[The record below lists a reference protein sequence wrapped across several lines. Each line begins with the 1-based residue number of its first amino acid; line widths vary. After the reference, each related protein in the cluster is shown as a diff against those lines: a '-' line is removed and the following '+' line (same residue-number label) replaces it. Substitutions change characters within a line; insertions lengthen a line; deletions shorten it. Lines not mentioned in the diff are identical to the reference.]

1 MHRFV
6 WLATVVLFLAGL
18 TAQAEVP
25 AKVFRAGA
33 ATSNVT
39 PPLGASING
48 GMVDRRATHIHDE
61 LHARCL
67 VLDDGTTKLAFAIV
81 DSCMIPVDVID
92 RAKKIV
98 AERTG
103 IPATH
108 VLVSAT
114 HTHEAPTAGAAF
126 QSDPDPAYIAF
137 LSTRIADGIQR
148 AANNLEPAQ
157 IGWGVAEEPNHVF
170 NRRWKLKPGTMPPNA
185 FGQTTDGA
193 KMNPGQG
200 NPDLLE
206 PAGPVDPQVWVVS
219 VRSPDGR
226 HIALLGNYSL
236 HYVGGEG
243 PGAISADYYGIF
255 TDRIQQ
261 LLKADRQDPPFV
273 GMMSNGTSAN
283 INNVNYAL
291 PAPAA
296 RKKPYE
302 QMRLVADAVAT
313 KAAEAVASMT
323 YHDWVPLSAKTAT
336 LTLGVRKPTAD
347 ELTRARNLLAA
358 NPHRVQT
365 QLEGIYAVES
375 VDLAQY
381 PDTVPVTLQAL
392 RLGDLSIAAIPC
404 ETFVEIGLEL
414 KAFRKGQPHF
424 TVSLANGYNG
434 YLPTPEQHKLGGY
447 ETWRAKS
454 SYLEVDASPR
464 IVAELKSLLTT
475 P

>member
-1 MHRFV
+1 VQTR
-6 WLATVVLFLAGL
+6 L
-18 TAQAEVP
+18 
-25 AKVFRAGA
+25 FRAGA

-48 GMVDRRATHIHDE
+48 GMVDRRATHVHDE

-81 DSCMIPVDVID
+81 DSCMLPVEVTDA
-92 RAKKIV
+92 AKQIV
-98 AERTG
+98 AERAG

-114 HTHEAPTAGAAF
+114 HTHSAPTAGPAF
-126 QSDPDPAYIAF
+126 QSDPDAAYLAF

-148 AANNLEPAQ
+148 AANNLEPAR
-157 IGWGVAEEPNHVF
+157 IGWGAAEEPNHVF
-170 NRRWKLKPGTMPPNA
+170 NRRWKMKPGTMPVNP

-236 HYVGGEG
+236 HYVGGER
-243 PGAISADYYGIF
+243 PGAVSADYYGMF
-255 TDRIQQ
+255 ADRVEE
-261 LLKADRQDPPFV
+261 LLEADRQDPPFV
-273 GMMSNGTSAN
+273 GMLSNGTSGD

-291 PAPAA
+291 PTPAA
-296 RKKPYE
+296 RQEPYG
-302 QMRLVADAVAT
+302 QMRVVADAVAL
-313 KAAEAVASMT
+313 KAVDAVASMT
-323 YHDWVPLSAKTAT
+323 YHDWVSLSAKTAT

-347 ELTRARNLLAA
+347 EISRSREILGRT
-358 NPHRVQT
+358 PHPVKT
-365 QLEGIYAVES
+365 QLDAIYAVET
-375 VDLAQY
+375 VDVAGY
-381 PDTVPVTLQAL
+381 PDAVPVTVQAL

-454 SYLEVDASPR
+454 SYLEVGASPE
-464 IVAELKSLLTT
+464 IVARLKALLTN

>member
-18 TAQAEVP
+18 TAQAEIP

-92 RAKKIV
+92 RAKRIV

-148 AANNLEPAQ
+148 AWNNLEPAQ

-170 NRRWKLKPGTMPPNA
+170 NRRWKLKPGTVPPNP
-185 FGQTTDGA
+185 FGQTTDSV

-200 NPDLLE
+200 SADLVE

-219 VRSPDGR
+219 VRSPAGR

-243 PGAISADYYGIF
+243 PGAVSADYYGMF
-255 TDRIQQ
+255 ADRVQAM
-261 LLKADRQDPPFV
+261 LKADRQDPPFV
-273 GMMSNGTSAN
+273 GMMSNGTSGD
-283 INNVNYAL
+283 INNVNWSL
-291 PAPAA
+291 PAAA
-296 RKKPYE
+296 APKKPYE
-302 QMRLVADAVAT
+302 QMRIVADAVAA

-323 YHDWVPLSAKTAT
+323 YHDWVPLYAKTAT

-347 ELTRARNLLAA
+347 EVTRARDLLSRS
-358 NPHRVQT
+358 PHPVQI
-365 QLEGIYAVES
+365 QLEGIYAVET
-375 VDLAQY
+375 VDLADY
-381 PDTVPVTLQAL
+381 PDTVPVTLQAI
-392 RLGDLSIAAIPC
+392 RIGDLSIAALPC

-414 KAFRKGQPHF
+414 KAFREGQPHF
-424 TVSLANGYNG
+424 TISLANGYNG
-434 YLPTPEQHKLGGY
+434 YLPTPEHHKLGGY

-454 SYLEVDASPR
+454 SYLEVDASSKI
-464 IVAELKSLLTT
+464 IVKLKSLLTT

>member
-1 MHRFV
+1 MQRFG
-6 WLATVVLFLAGL
+6 WLVPAALFLTGL
-18 TAQAEVP
+18 TAQAQVQT
-25 AKVFRAGA
+25 KLFRAGA

-48 GMVDRRATHIHDE
+48 GMVDRRATHVHDE

-81 DSCMIPVDVID
+81 DSCMVPVEAIDAAKQIVAD
-92 RAKKIV
+92 RA
-98 AERTG
+98 G
-103 IPATH
+103 IPASH

-114 HTHEAPTAGAAF
+114 HTHSAATACAVF
-126 QSDPDPAYIAF
+126 QSDPDPAYLAF
-137 LSTRIADGIQR
+137 LPTRIADGIQR

-157 IGWGVAEEPNHVF
+157 IGWGVADEPSHVF
-170 NRRWKLKPGTMPPNA
+170 NRRWKLKPGTMPANPW
-185 FGQTTDGA
+185 GHTTDGV

-200 NPDLLE
+200 NPDLVE
-206 PAGPVDPQVWVVS
+206 PAGPVDPQVWILS
-219 VRSPDGR
+219 ARSPDGR

-255 TDRIQQ
+255 ADRIQQ

-291 PAPAA
+291 PAPTA

-302 QMRLVADAVAT
+302 QMRLVAHAVAT
-313 KAAEAVASMT
+313 RAAEAVASMT

-336 LTLGVRKPTAD
+336 ITLGVRKPTAD
-347 ELTRARNLLAA
+347 ELTRARDLLAA
-358 NPHRVQT
+358 NPHPMQT
-365 QLEGIYAVES
+365 QLEGIYAVETH
-375 VDLAQY
+375 DLAEY

-392 RLGDLSIAAIPC
+392 RLDDLSIAAIPC

-414 KAFRKGQPHF
+414 KAFRKDQPHF

-434 YLPTPEQHKLGGY
+434 YLPTPEHHKLGGY

-464 IVAELKSLLTT
+464 IVAELKALLTT